1 MCIFAPPKQ
10 TLPPPS
16 PRGAWG
22 VNNKYRTMNII
33 IAGDGEVGVHLA
45 QSLTELDHNIT
56 VVDPHSEL
64 LKRLESETDLLTI
77 TGDSTSPQV
86 LKDANVA
93 DCDLFLSV
101 LHEESINLVT
111 CILAKKLKAK
121 KTVARITNAELLTP
135 KHREMF
141 RDLGVDEMVCP
152 ERIAAKE
159 ITNLLNNS
167 EATEF
172 FDFSGGLLTMYVI
185 RLDSGSPV
193 AGHNVKELTQMHPDL
208 QVRVVALLRNGT
220 TIIPHSDT
228 VFQGGDLAY
237 IIGRAN
243 QLENINRVVGKEAV
257 SIRKTMIAGGGRIGR
272 YAAMTLQDKMR
283 ITLIEEDRQRAEE
296 LSALLDN
303 TLIIHGDATDIELL
317 KEEGLQN
324 TDAFIGVTNSSE
336 TNVLTCLHAK
346 RLGVKR
352 TIALVENT
360 GFIDISQD
368 IGIDTIINKKLIT
381 ASYIARFIVKGD
393 AVSSKWLSGTNAEVI
408 ELMVGKWSP
417 ATRKPIGELDI
428 PQGATIGGI
437 IRGRE
442 TLLPSRELQLKQ
454 DDKVVIFTL
463 PKAMAPM
470 ARLFD

>member
-1 MCIFAPPKQ
+1 
-10 TLPPPS
+10 
-16 PRGAWG
+16 
-22 VNNKYRTMNII
+22 MNII

-45 QSLTELDHNIT
+45 RSLTELEHNIT

-101 LHEESINLVT
+101 LHDESINLVT

-121 KTVARITNAELLTP
+121 KTVARITNAELLSP
-135 KHREMF
+135 KHKEMF

-167 EATEF
+167 VATEF
-172 FDFSGGLLTMYVI
+172 FDFSGGLLTMYVL
-185 RLDSGSPV
+185 RLDAGSPV
-193 AGHNVKELTQMHPDL
+193 VGHNVKELTQMHPDL
-208 QVRVVALLRNGT
+208 QVRVVALLRGGN

-228 VFQGGDLAY
+228 EFRSGDLAY
-237 IIGRAN
+237 LIGRAN
-243 QLENINRVVGKEAV
+243 QLEGINRVVGKETV
-257 SIRKTMIAGGGRIGR
+257 SIKNTMIAGGGRIGR

-283 ITLIEEDRQRAEE
+283 ITLIEEDRRRAEE
-296 LSALLDN
+296 LSALLDD

-324 TDAFIGVTNSSE
+324 ADAFIGVTDSSE

-408 ELMVGKWSP
+408 ELIVGKWSP
-417 ATRKPIGELDI
+417 ATRRPIGELEI
-428 PQGATIGGI
+428 PYGATIGGI

-442 TLLPSRELQLKQ
+442 TILPSRELQLKQ
-454 DDKVVIFTL
+454 GDKVVVFTL
-463 PKAMAPM
+463 PKAMAAM
-470 ARLFD
+470 ARVFD

>member
-1 MCIFAPPKQ
+1 MYFC
-10 TLPPPS
+10 S
-16 PRGAWG
+16 PFLKPR
-22 VNNKYRTMNII
+22 RMNII

-86 LKDANVA
+86 LNDANVA

-121 KTVARITNAELLTP
+121 KTVARITNAELLSP

-159 ITNLLNNS
+159 ITNLLNNTVT
-167 EATEF
+167 TEF

-185 RLDSGSPV
+185 RLDAGSPV
-193 AGHNVKELTQMHPDL
+193 SGHNVKELTQLHPDL
-208 QVRVVALLRNGT
+208 QVRVVALLRNGN

-243 QLENINRVVGKEAV
+243 QMEAINRVVGKQTV
-257 SIRKTMIAGGGRIGR
+257 SIRNTMIAGGGRIGR

-283 ITLIEEDRQRAEE
+283 ITLIEEDRRRAEE
-296 LSALLDN
+296 LSALLDD

-324 TDAFIGVTNSSE
+324 VDAFIGVTDSSE

-393 AVSSKWLSGTNAEVI
+393 AVSSKWLSGTNAEVL

-463 PKAMAPM
+463 PKAMAQM
-470 ARLFD
+470 AKLFD

>member
-1 MCIFAPPKQ
+1 
-10 TLPPPS
+10 
-16 PRGAWG
+16 
-22 VNNKYRTMNII
+22 MNII

-45 QSLTELDHNIT
+45 KSLTELDHNIT

-77 TGDSTSPQV
+77 AGDSTSPQV
-86 LKDANVA
+86 LEDANVA

-101 LHEESINLVT
+101 LHDESINLVT

-121 KTVARITNAELLTP
+121 RTVARITNAELLSP

-167 EATEF
+167 AATEF
-172 FDFSGGLLTMYVI
+172 FDFSGGLLTMYVV
-185 RLDSGSPV
+185 RLEENSPV
-193 AGHNVKELTQMHPDL
+193 VGRSVPEATADYPDL
-208 QVRVVALLRNGT
+208 QARVVALLRGGE

-228 VFQGGDLAY
+228 VFRGGDLAY

-243 QLENINRVVGKEAV
+243 QLENINRVVGKQAV
-257 SIRKTMIAGGGRIGR
+257 SIRNIMIAGGGRIGR
-272 YAAMTLQDKMR
+272 YAAMTLGDRMR
-283 ITLIEEDRQRAEE
+283 ITLIEDNRRRAEE
-296 LSALLDN
+296 LSAQLDGP
-303 TLIIHGDATDIELL
+303 LIIHGDATDIELL

-324 TDAFIGVTNSSE
+324 VDAFIGVTNSSE

-346 RLGVKR
+346 RLGVGR

-393 AVSSKWLSGTNAEVI
+393 AVSSKWLRGTNAEVI
-408 ELMVGKWSP
+408 ELMVGKHAP
-417 ATRKPIGELDI
+417 ATRHTLGELKMPD
-428 PQGATIGGI
+428 GATVGGV

-442 TLLPSRELQLKQ
+442 TILPSRDLQLQ
-454 DDKVVIFTL
+454 QGDKVVIFTL
-463 PKAMAPM
+463 PKAMAQM
-470 ARLFD
+470 AKLFD

>member
-1 MCIFAPPKQ
+1 
-10 TLPPPS
+10 
-16 PRGAWG
+16 
-22 VNNKYRTMNII
+22 MNII

-45 QSLTELDHNIT
+45 KSLSELDHNIT

-64 LKRLESETDLLTI
+64 LKRLESESDLLTI

-86 LKDANVA
+86 LIDANVA

-141 RDLGVDEMVCP
+141 RDLGVDELVCP

-167 EATEF
+167 VATEF
-172 FDFSGGLLTMYVI
+172 FDFSGGLLAMYVI
-185 RLDSGSPV
+185 RLDADSPV
-193 AGHNVKELTQMHPDL
+193 IGHDVKELTQTYPEL
-208 QVRVVALLRNGT
+208 QVRVVALLRNGDT
-220 TIIPHSDT
+220 LIPHSDT
-228 VFQGGDLAY
+228 VFRSGDLAY

-243 QLENINRVVGKEAV
+243 QLDGINRAVGKHSV
-257 SIRKTMIAGGGRIGR
+257 SIRNTMIAGGGRIGR

-296 LSALLDN
+296 LSALLDD

-317 KEEGLQN
+317 KEEGLLN
-324 TDAFIGVTNSSE
+324 ADAFIGVTDSSE

-417 ATRKPIGELDI
+417 ATRKPIGKLDI
-428 PQGATIGGI
+428 PEGATIGGV

-442 TLLPSRELQLKQ
+442 TILPNRELQLKQ
-454 DDKVVIFTL
+454 GDKVVLFTL
-463 PKAMAPM
+463 PKAMAAM
-470 ARLFD
+470 AKLFD

>member
-1 MCIFAPPKQ
+1 
-10 TLPPPS
+10 
-16 PRGAWG
+16 
-22 VNNKYRTMNII
+22 MNII

-86 LKDANVA
+86 LKEANVA

-101 LHEESINLVT
+101 LHEESINLMT

-121 KTVARITNAELLTP
+121 RTVARITNAELLAP

-159 ITNLLNNS
+159 ITNLLNNTV
-167 EATEF
+167 ATEF

-185 RLDSGSPV
+185 RLDAGTPV
-193 AGHNVKELTQMHPDL
+193 AGHNVRELTQMHPDL
-208 QVRVVALLRNGT
+208 QVRVVAILRNGN
-220 TIIPHSDT
+220 TIIPHGDT
-228 VFQGGDLAY
+228 IFQGGDLAY

-257 SIRKTMIAGGGRIGR
+257 SIRNTMIAGGGRIGR
-272 YAAMTLQDKMR
+272 YAAMTLQDRMR
-283 ITLIEEDRQRAEE
+283 ITLIEENRQRAEE
-296 LSALLDN
+296 LSALLDD
-303 TLIIHGDATDIELL
+303 TLVIHGDATDIELL
-317 KEEGLQN
+317 KEEGLLN
-324 TDAFIGVTNSSE
+324 ADAFIGVTDSSE
-336 TNVLTCLHAK
+336 TNVLTCLHAR

-408 ELMVGKWSP
+408 ELMVGKWAP
-417 ATRKPIGELDI
+417 ATRKTIGELDI

-442 TLLPSRELQLKQ
+442 TLLPSRDLQLKQ
-454 DDKVVIFTL
+454 DDKVVVFTL
-463 PKAMAPM
+463 PKAMAAM
-470 ARLFD
+470 AKLFD

>member
-1 MCIFAPPKQ
+1 MYFC
-10 TLPPPS
+10 S
-16 PRGAWG
+16 PFLKPR
-22 VNNKYRTMNII
+22 RMNII

-45 QSLTELDHNIT
+45 QSLTEQDHNIT

-121 KTVARITNAELLTP
+121 KTVARITNAELLSP

-159 ITNLLNNS
+159 ITNLLNNTVT
-167 EATEF
+167 TEF

-185 RLDSGSPV
+185 RLDAGSPV
-193 AGHNVKELTQMHPDL
+193 SGHNVKELTQLHPDL
-208 QVRVVALLRNGT
+208 QVRVVALLRNGN

-243 QLENINRVVGKEAV
+243 QMEAINRVVGKQTV
-257 SIRKTMIAGGGRIGR
+257 SIRNTMIAGGGRIGR

-283 ITLIEEDRQRAEE
+283 ITLIEEDRRRAEE
-296 LSALLDN
+296 LSALLDD

-324 TDAFIGVTNSSE
+324 ADAFIGVTDSSE

-393 AVSSKWLSGTNAEVI
+393 AVSSKWLSGTNAEVL

-428 PQGATIGGI
+428 PQGSTIGGI

-463 PKAMAPM
+463 PKAMAQM
-470 ARLFD
+470 AKLFD

>member
-1 MCIFAPPKQ
+1 
-10 TLPPPS
+10 
-16 PRGAWG
+16 
-22 VNNKYRTMNII
+22 MNII

-45 QSLTELDHNIT
+45 KSLTELDHNIT

-77 TGDSTSPQV
+77 AGDSTSPQV
-86 LKDANVA
+86 LEDAGVDN
-93 DCDLFLSV
+93 CDLFLSV
-101 LHEESINLVT
+101 LHDESINLVT
-111 CILAKKLKAK
+111 CILAKKLRAK
-121 KTVARITNAELLTP
+121 RTVARITNAELLAP

-167 EATEF
+167 AATEF
-172 FDFSGGLLTMYVI
+172 FDFSGGLLTMYVV
-185 RLDSGSPV
+185 RLEEGSPV
-193 AGHNVKELTQMHPDL
+193 VGREVREATTIYPDL
-208 QVRVVALLRNGT
+208 QARVVALLRGGE
-220 TIIPHSDT
+220 TIIPHGDT
-228 VFQGGDLAY
+228 VFLAGDLAY

-243 QLENINRVVGKEAV
+243 QLENINRVVGKQAV
-257 SIRKTMIAGGGRIGR
+257 SIRNIMIAGGGRIGR
-272 YAAMTLQDKMR
+272 YAAMTLGDRMR
-283 ITLIEEDRQRAEE
+283 ITLIEDNRRRAEE
-296 LSALLDN
+296 LSAQLDGP
-303 TLIIHGDATDIELL
+303 LIIHGDATDIELL

-324 TDAFIGVTNSSE
+324 VDAFIGVTNSSE

-346 RLGVKR
+346 RLGVGR

-408 ELMVGKWSP
+408 ELMVGKHAP
-417 ATRKPIGELDI
+417 ATRHTLGELKMPD
-428 PQGATIGGI
+428 GATVGGV

-442 TLLPSRELQLKQ
+442 TILPSRDLQLQ
-454 DDKVVIFTL
+454 QGDKVVIFTL
-463 PKAMAPM
+463 PKAMAQM
-470 ARLFD
+470 AKLFD

>member
-1 MCIFAPPKQ
+1 
-10 TLPPPS
+10 
-16 PRGAWG
+16 
-22 VNNKYRTMNII
+22 MNII

-45 QSLTELDHNIT
+45 KSLTELDYNIT

-64 LKRLESETDLLTI
+64 LKRLETETDLMTI

-86 LKDANVA
+86 LKDANVEN
-93 DCDLFLSV
+93 CDLFLSV
-101 LHEESINLVT
+101 LHDESINLVT

-121 KTVARITNAELLTP
+121 KTVARVTNAELLTP

-159 ITNLLNNS
+159 ITNLLNNPV
-167 EATEF
+167 ATEF

-185 RLDSGSPV
+185 RLEAESPV
-193 AGHNVKELTQMHPDL
+193 VNHTVKELTQIHNDL
-208 QVRVVALLRNGT
+208 QARVVALLRNGR

-228 VFQGGDLAY
+228 VLQQGDLTY

-243 QLENINRVVGKEAV
+243 QLENINRVSGKQAV
-257 SIRKTMIAGGGRIGR
+257 SIKKVMIAGGGRIGR
-272 YAAMTLQDKMR
+272 FAASTLQDRMR
-283 ITLIEEDRQRAEE
+283 ITLIEEDRKRAEE
-296 LSALLDN
+296 LSAMLDD
-303 TLIIHGDATDIELL
+303 TLIINGDATDIELL

-324 TDAFIGVTNSSE
+324 VDAFIGVTNSSE

-408 ELMVGKWSP
+408 EFMVGKWAP
-417 ATRKPIGELDI
+417 ATRKPLGQLDM
-428 PQGATIGGI
+428 PEGATVGGV

-442 TLLPSRELQLKQ
+442 TILPNRELQLKQ
-454 DDKVVIFTL
+454 GDKVVVFTL
-463 PKAMAPM
+463 PKAMSTVAK
-470 ARLFD
+470 LFD

>member
-1 MCIFAPPKQ
+1 MYFC
-10 TLPPPS
+10 S
-16 PRGAWG
+16 PFLKPR
-22 VNNKYRTMNII
+22 RMNII

-121 KTVARITNAELLTP
+121 KTVARITNAELLSP

-159 ITNLLNNS
+159 ITNLLNNTVT
-167 EATEF
+167 TEF

-185 RLDSGSPV
+185 RLDAGSPV
-193 AGHNVKELTQMHPDL
+193 SGHNVKELTQLHPDL
-208 QVRVVALLRNGT
+208 QVRVVALLRNGN

-243 QLENINRVVGKEAV
+243 QMEAINRVVGKQTV
-257 SIRKTMIAGGGRIGR
+257 SIRNTMIAGGGRIGR

-283 ITLIEEDRQRAEE
+283 ITLIEEDRRRAEE
-296 LSALLDN
+296 LSALLDD

-324 TDAFIGVTNSSE
+324 ADAFIGVTDSSE

-393 AVSSKWLSGTNAEVI
+393 AVSSKWLSGTNAEVL

-463 PKAMAPM
+463 PKAMAQM
-470 ARLFD
+470 AKLFD

>member
-1 MCIFAPPKQ
+1 
-10 TLPPPS
+10 
-16 PRGAWG
+16 
-22 VNNKYRTMNII
+22 MNII

-45 QSLTELDHNIT
+45 KSLTELDHNIT

-77 TGDSTSPQV
+77 AGDSTSPQV
-86 LKDANVA
+86 LEDAGV
-93 DCDLFLSV
+93 DSCDLFLSV
-101 LHEESINLVT
+101 LHDESINLVT
-111 CILAKKLKAK
+111 CILAKKLRAK
-121 KTVARITNAELLTP
+121 RTVARITNAELLAP

-167 EATEF
+167 AATEF
-172 FDFSGGLLTMYVI
+172 FDFSGGLLTMYVV
-185 RLDSGSPV
+185 RLEEGSPV
-193 AGHNVKELTQMHPDL
+193 VGREVREATTIYPDL
-208 QVRVVALLRNGT
+208 QARVVALLRGGE
-220 TIIPHSDT
+220 TIIPHGDT
-228 VFQGGDLAY
+228 VFLAGDLAY

-243 QLENINRVVGKEAV
+243 QLENINRVVGKQAV
-257 SIRKTMIAGGGRIGR
+257 SIRNIMIAGGGRIGR
-272 YAAMTLQDKMR
+272 YAAMTLGDRMR
-283 ITLIEEDRQRAEE
+283 ITLIEENRRRAEE
-296 LSALLDN
+296 LSAQLDGP
-303 TLIIHGDATDIELL
+303 LIIHGDATDIELL

-324 TDAFIGVTNSSE
+324 VDAFIGVTNSSE

-346 RLGVKR
+346 RLGVGR

-408 ELMVGKWSP
+408 ELMVGKHAP
-417 ATRKPIGELDI
+417 ATRHTLGELKMPD
-428 PQGATIGGI
+428 GATVGGV

-442 TLLPSRELQLKQ
+442 TILPSRDLQLQ
-454 DDKVVIFTL
+454 QGDKVVIFTL
-463 PKAMAPM
+463 PKAMAQM
-470 ARLFD
+470 AKLFD

>member
-1 MCIFAPPKQ
+1 
-10 TLPPPS
+10 
-16 PRGAWG
+16 
-22 VNNKYRTMNII
+22 MNII

-86 LKDANVA
+86 LQDAGVGG
-93 DCDLFLSV
+93 CDLFLSV
-101 LHEESINLVT
+101 LHDESINLVT

-121 KTVARITNAELLTP
+121 KTVARITNAELLAP

-159 ITNLLNNS
+159 ITNLLNNTV
-167 EATEF
+167 ATEF
-172 FDFSGGLLTMYVI
+172 FDFSGGLLTMYVL
-185 RLDSGSPV
+185 RLDEGSPV
-193 AGHNVKELTQMHPDL
+193 VGKDVKELKLIYPDL
-208 QVRVVALLRNGT
+208 QVRVVALLRNGN
-220 TIIPHSDT
+220 TIIPHGDT
-228 VFQGGDLAY
+228 VFRGGDLAY
-237 IIGRAN
+237 LIGRAN
-243 QLENINRVVGKEAV
+243 QMENINRAVGKHAV
-257 SIRKTMIAGGGRIGR
+257 SIKNTMIAGGGRIGR

-283 ITLIEEDRQRAEE
+283 ITLIEENRQRAEE
-296 LSALLDN
+296 LSTLLEN

-324 TDAFIGVTNSSE
+324 ADAFIGVTDSSE

-352 TIALVENT
+352 TLALVENT

-393 AVSSKWLSGTNAEVI
+393 AVSSKWLSGTNAELI
-408 ELMVGKWSP
+408 EFVVGRHAP
-417 ATRKPIGELDI
+417 ATRVPIGELRL
-428 PQGATIGGI
+428 PEGKATIGGI

-442 TLLPSRELQLKQ
+442 TLLPTRDTRLREM
-454 DDKVVIFTL
+454 DKVVVFAL
-463 PKAMAPM
+463 PNAMDKVAK
-470 ARLFD
+470 LFD

>member
-1 MCIFAPPKQ
+1 MLATAK
-10 TLPPPS
+10 
-16 PRGAWG
+16 W
-22 VNNKYRTMNII
+22 V
-33 IAGDGEVGVHLA
+33 LA

-121 KTVARITNAELLTP
+121 KTVARITNAELLSP

-159 ITNLLNNS
+159 ITNLLNNTVT
-167 EATEF
+167 TEF

-185 RLDSGSPV
+185 RLDAGSPV
-193 AGHNVKELTQMHPDL
+193 SGHNVKELTQLHPDL
-208 QVRVVALLRNGT
+208 QVRVVALLRNGN

-243 QLENINRVVGKEAV
+243 QMEAINRVVGKQTV
-257 SIRKTMIAGGGRIGR
+257 SIRNTMIAGGGRIGR

-283 ITLIEEDRQRAEE
+283 ITLIEEDRRRAEE
-296 LSALLDN
+296 LSALLDD

-324 TDAFIGVTNSSE
+324 ADAFIGVTDSSE

-393 AVSSKWLSGTNAEVI
+393 AVSSKWLSGTNAEVF

-463 PKAMAPM
+463 PKAMAQM
-470 ARLFD
+470 AKLFD

>member
-1 MCIFAPPKQ
+1 
-10 TLPPPS
+10 
-16 PRGAWG
+16 
-22 VNNKYRTMNII
+22 MNII

-86 LKDANVA
+86 LQDAGVGG
-93 DCDLFLSV
+93 CDLFLSV
-101 LHEESINLVT
+101 LHDESINLVT

-121 KTVARITNAELLTP
+121 KTVARITNAELLAP

-159 ITNLLNNS
+159 ITNLLNNTV
-167 EATEF
+167 ATEF
-172 FDFSGGLLTMYVI
+172 FDFSGGLLTMYVL
-185 RLDSGSPV
+185 RLDEGSPV
-193 AGHNVKELTQMHPDL
+193 VGKDVKELKLIYPDL
-208 QVRVVALLRNGT
+208 QVRVVALLRNGN
-220 TIIPHSDT
+220 TIIPHGDT
-228 VFQGGDLAY
+228 VFRGGDLAY
-237 IIGRAN
+237 LIGRAN
-243 QLENINRVVGKEAV
+243 QMENINHAVGKHAV
-257 SIRKTMIAGGGRIGR
+257 SIKNTMIAGGGRIGR

-283 ITLIEEDRQRAEE
+283 ITLIEENRQRAEE
-296 LSALLDN
+296 LSALLEN
-303 TLIIHGDATDIELL
+303 TLIIHGDATDIEVL

-324 TDAFIGVTNSSE
+324 ADAFIGVTDSSE

-408 ELMVGKWSP
+408 ELIVGKWSP

-428 PQGATIGGI
+428 PQGATIGGV

-442 TLLPSRELQLKQ
+442 TILPSRDLQLKQ
-454 DDKVVIFTL
+454 DDKVVVFTL
-463 PKAMAPM
+463 PKAMAAV

>member
-1 MCIFAPPKQ
+1 
-10 TLPPPS
+10 
-16 PRGAWG
+16 
-22 VNNKYRTMNII
+22 MNII

-45 QSLTELDHNIT
+45 QSLTELEHNIT

-77 TGDSTSPQV
+77 VGDSTSPQV
-86 LKDANVA
+86 LRDANVG

-111 CILAKKLKAK
+111 CILAKKMKAK
-121 KTVARITNAELLTP
+121 KTVARITNAELLEP
-135 KHREMF
+135 RHREMF
-141 RDLGVDEMVCP
+141 RELGVDEMVCP

-159 ITNLLNNS
+159 ITNLLNNTV
-167 EATEF
+167 ATEF
-172 FDFSGGLLTMYVI
+172 FDFSGGLLTMYVL
-185 RLDSGSPV
+185 RLDDDSPV
-193 AGHNVKELTQMHPDL
+193 VGHSVKELTQLHPDL
-208 QVRVVALLRNGT
+208 QVRVAALLRRGE

-228 VFQGGDLAY
+228 DFRGGDLAY

-243 QLENINRVVGKEAV
+243 QVENINRVVGKEAV
-257 SIRKTMIAGGGRIGR
+257 NIGRAMIAGGGRIGR
-272 YAAMTLQDKMR
+272 YAAMTLEDKMR
-283 ITLIEEDRQRAEE
+283 ITLIEEDRRRAEE
-296 LSALLDN
+296 LSAQLEK
-303 TLIIHGDATDIELL
+303 TLVIHGDATDIALL
-317 KEEGLQN
+317 KEEGLQAA
-324 TDAFIGVTNSSE
+324 DAFIGVTDSSE

-368 IGIDTIINKKLIT
+368 IGIDTIVNKKLIT
-381 ASYIARFIVKGD
+381 ASYIARFIVKGA

-408 ELMVGKWSP
+408 ELIVGKWSS

-428 PQGATIGGI
+428 PQGATVGGV

-442 TLLPSRELQLKQ
+442 TLLPSRELQLQ
-454 DDKVVIFTL
+454 QGDKVVVFAL
-463 PKAMAPM
+463 PKVMTRM
-470 ARLFD
+470 ARLFE

>member
-1 MCIFAPPKQ
+1 MYFC
-10 TLPPPS
+10 S
-16 PRGAWG
+16 PFLKPR
-22 VNNKYRTMNII
+22 RMNII

-86 LKDANVA
+86 LKDANVS

-121 KTVARITNAELLTP
+121 KTVARITNAELLSP

-159 ITNLLNNS
+159 ITNLLNNTVT
-167 EATEF
+167 TEF

-185 RLDSGSPV
+185 RLDAGSPV
-193 AGHNVKELTQMHPDL
+193 SGHDVKELTQLHPDL
-208 QVRVVALLRNGT
+208 QVRVVALLRNGN

-243 QLENINRVVGKEAV
+243 QMEAINRVVGKQTV
-257 SIRKTMIAGGGRIGR
+257 SIHNTMIAGGGRIGR

-283 ITLIEEDRQRAEE
+283 ITLIEEDRRRAEE
-296 LSALLDN
+296 LSALLDD

-324 TDAFIGVTNSSE
+324 ADAFIGVTDSSE

-393 AVSSKWLSGTNAEVI
+393 AVSSKWLSGTNAEVL

-463 PKAMAPM
+463 PKAMAQM
-470 ARLFD
+470 AKLFD